1 MWLYLEYSYYLGGNM
16 ASSQHIFKSG
26 NSFFLV
32 DMWEDGK
39 ITLKVKEQGWSDVWS
54 LSLDECDNYGNT
66 KEKQ

>member
-1 MWLYLEYSYYLGGNM
+1 M
-16 ASSQHIFKSG
+16 ASSQHIFKNG

-32 DMWEDGK
+32 DIWEDGK
-39 ITLKVKEQGWSDVWS
+39 VTLKVKEQGWSDVWS